1 MRRYFRA
8 SALNDY
14 WHLARILSVQAV
26 LTSSSS
32 FQQSRYAYPAPLRV
46 LGLVTMIVGVLI
58 AAGLAGAVML
68 VKLPFSMITAR

>member
-1 MRRYFRA
+1 
-8 SALNDY
+8 
-14 WHLARILSVQAV
+14 VQAV

-46 LGLVTMIVGVLI
+46 LGLVAMIVGVLI

-68 VKLPFSMITAR
+68 VKLPFSMITTR